1 MSKARKKKYK
11 LPLSRL
17 IRKYLRYWRKE
28 FRLPNWPI
36 FYQGVKDLKGSE
48 GDTDC
53 LATVQ
58 INCDSNE
65 INLKYESTL
74 RPNEAAIKRLMA
86 HECLHWVLDEVDNF
100 IRHKLDKTDF
110 AYYREVQEKAIED
123 IAVALSGAEQ
133 DMPAHLWWFG
143 KTECD
148 DECKKTR

>member
-1 MSKARKKKYK
+1 MPKARKKKYK

-17 IRKYLRYWRKE
+17 IRKYIRYWRKE

-58 INCDSNE
+58 VNCDSNE
-65 INLKYESTL
+65 INLKYEATL

-123 IAVALSGAEQ
+123 IAVALSHCEQ

-143 KTECD
+143 KTACD

>member
-1 MSKARKKKYK
+1 MSKAKKKKYK

-17 IRKYLRYWRKE
+17 IRKYIRYWRKE

-36 FYQGVKDLKGSE
+36 FYQGVKDLQNNGGE
-48 GDTDC
+48 GC
-53 LATVQ
+53 LATIQ

-65 INLKYESTL
+65 VNLKYEATL
-74 RPNEAAIKRLMA
+74 RADEALIKRLMA
-86 HECLHWVLDEVDNF
+86 HEALHWVMDEVDNF
-100 IRHKLDKTDF
+100 IRNRLSDQDF

-123 IAVALSGAEQ
+123 IAVALSHCEQ

-148 DECKKTR
+148 NECQKTG

>member
-1 MSKARKKKYK
+1 MPKARKKKYK

-17 IRKYLRYWRKE
+17 IRKYIRYWRRE

-36 FYQGVKDLKGSE
+36 FYQGVKDLKGEDS
-48 GDTDC
+48 DC
-53 LATVQ
+53 LATIQ

-65 INLKYESTL
+65 VNLKYESTL
-74 RPNEAAIKRLMA
+74 RADEAHIKRLMA
-86 HECLHWVLDEVDNF
+86 HECLHWLLDEADNF
-100 IRHKLDKTDF
+100 IRNRLDKQDF

-123 IAVALSGAEQ
+123 IAVALSHCEQ

-143 KTECD
+143 KTACD